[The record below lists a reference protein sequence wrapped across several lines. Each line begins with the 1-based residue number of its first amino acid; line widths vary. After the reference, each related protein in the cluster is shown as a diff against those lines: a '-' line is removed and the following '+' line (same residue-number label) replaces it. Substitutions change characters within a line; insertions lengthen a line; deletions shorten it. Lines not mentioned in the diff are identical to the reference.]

1 MYFYQ
6 KIKTLLAVC
15 LLTCNSLY
23 AQDIKVSI
31 KSATATSE
39 QSGEGASRVI
49 DGDVN
54 TFWHSYWWSEA
65 VLDTHSSVDLTITLD
80 AVSLVDY
87 VRYIPRQDRKDQGG
101 WGEVEVF
108 YNPNTSGSNF
118 ISIGT
123 FQLNKKEAETYDFF
137 LNGKEGVRCGQV
149 KFTIRSGG
157 NNHVTAA
164 EIEAYQIDDTK
175 SDLLGKYFT
184 DDLYTQLKSGVTNSN
199 DITDSDVKALVDNL
213 LNDAE
218 NYKKFRVGE
227 YEPYMTTSTLKS
239 ILKTSAQYN
248 NYENPTGIYLKE
260 GESCIVAVEGIGGH
274 PVGLKIRRWYPTGVG
289 SAYQLRNGLNYITAT
304 TEGNVFVD
312 YYTDDY
318 ETAPNVKVHFINAP
332 VLGYWDQETMTN
344 ADWEEMLAGPLAGDD
359 VAIIARSEHA
369 QLAYHVEQWK
379 KYCPTDI
386 NTTMTYY
393 QQVQWAERDIL
404 GLELF
409 GRQVKNRQLFYSD
422 TSNSMFAGGDA
433 SVCGYSDLKTLMIPD
448 AKHFDFWGVGHEWGH
463 NNQIDGFHWSG
474 CGETTN
480 NIYASWAQFHF
491 TGNRDAER
499 HPTNLRLE
507 DEVTGINDYAGMR
520 GGRMQV
526 YFEEGLR
533 KGIAWQLWDGPD
545 YHGENPTSVTV
556 KGENANGDET
566 TEVNTTWRH
575 YDHFVKLAPFWQ
587 LNLWG
592 TLAEKCPNIIPMVIE
607 SIRTT
612 PDYTTK
618 FNSSGKQQI
627 NWMKLA
633 CDKAQLNLLPFFEKA
648 GMLRPINAYI
658 DDYTKDWNI
667 ITEEMIDELRTYIET
682 KGYPTF
688 TEEINYIN
696 GHNYHIYRDKLDL
709 IIPTSYNGCVRDGN
723 LVTVQ
728 HDIVQN
734 SVAFE
739 TYNSEDKLIRITMYG
754 LGSDDSHSYTQVLF
768 PLDEDAAYIKAVGYD
783 GTREKI
789 YDVRGLIDNLKT
801 RLSILID
808 NTNAL
813 INQCGSVTYT
823 QGEPI
828 EVKLQADKPTEDWY
842 IYSNADQNTGGEK
855 IDGGGIAALVDNN
868 NDTYFHTRWDGTIVN
883 EPHYIQVDM
892 GEGNTI
898 QNFMLRYIARDGS
911 PAPTEMVIYGSN
923 DGKTFTDVITTI
935 INAWDDYNKDG
946 TYTSDVI
953 EANEAYRY
961 LRFTVTESNGPGNE
975 KYGDYYFF
983 GMKEFDLF
991 NVPSSYRASLNGNI
1005 GAVTEDLLIAVY
1017 RNWKKA
1023 VEINNM
1029 TSPTEAQLYD
1039 AIDKLQAKYNLL
1051 VATQEET
1058 VTISSVGYSTLYLDY
1073 PVTIP
1078 EGVEVYVMSG
1088 IEGDYATLKRIEG
1101 VLPAN
1106 NGVILRNEGT
1116 YTFKRATEPA
1126 TPVESNLLSGTAETI
1141 ATNSV
1146 DGVVYTLQ
1154 KNENGGVV
1162 FRRYNG
1168 ANLNAKKA
1176 FLVLPASSEAQ
1187 ALRIRFADEEEVTSI
1202 GNAVFENG
1210 AGLDIVYDLQGR
1222 RVVTPGK
1229 GFYIVNGKK
1238 VVIK

>member
-54 TFWHSYWWSEA
+54 TFWHSYWSSGA

-227 YEPYMTTSTLKS
+227 YKAYETLGTLQNR
-239 ILKTSAQYN
+239 LKTNHQYSR
-248 NYENPTGIYLKE
+248 YENPTGIYLE
-260 GESCIVAVEGIGGH
+260 TGQSCYVVVSGIGTE
-274 PVGLKIRRWYPTGVG
+274 PVGLKIKNWLEDNSSSSY
-289 SAYQLRNGLNYITAT
+289 SLRNGLNYITAT
-304 TEGNVFVD
+304 NEGNVFVN
-312 YYTDDY
+312 YYTD
-318 ETAPNVKVHFINAP
+318 EFEKASNVKIHFINAP
-332 VLGYWDQETMTN
+332 VRGYWNQETMDN
-344 ADWEEMLAGPLAGDD
+344 EDWVKLLEGYSADDSSILF
-359 VAIIARSEHA
+359 VQSEHA
-369 QLAYHVEQWK
+369 QLAYPISAWLQ
-379 KYCPTDI
+379 YCPTDI
-386 NTTMTYY
+386 ERLMTFYEK
-393 QQVQWAERDIL
+393 VQWAIRDMM
-404 GLELF
+404 GLDKYAKQT
-409 GRQVKNRQLFYSD
+409 RNRQLFFA
-422 TSNSMFAGGDA
+422 TSSGPMAAGGEGAFCPVGSLGSIMTADVA
-433 SVCGYSDLKTLMIPD
+433 R
-448 AKHFDFWGVGHEWGH
+448 FDFWGVGHEWGH
-463 NNQIDGFHWSG
+463 NNQITPGFHWSG

-480 NIYASWAQFHF
+480 NIYASWAQIHAQIDF
-491 TGNRDAER
+491 GVDSYK
-499 HPTNLRLE
+499 LRLE
-507 DEVTGINDYAGMR
+507 DEVTGVNDYSGMR
-520 GGRMQV
+520 GGRMQT

-545 YHGENPTSVTV
+545 YHGITPNSVTV
-556 KGENANGDET
+556 TGRDAEGNDIGQVT
-566 TEVNTTWRH
+566 TTSRN

-592 TLAEKCPNIIPMVIE
+592 TLAGKCPDIIPMVIE
-607 SIRTT
+607 NIRTAEN
-612 PDYTTK
+612 YTATY
-618 FNSSGKQQI
+618 NTNGKQQI

-633 CDKAQLNLLPFFEKA
+633 CDNAEINLLPFFEKA
-648 GMLRPINAYI
+648 GLLRPIHAYI
-658 DDYTKDWNI
+658 EDYGAGWNI
-667 ITEEMIDELRTYIET
+667 ITEEMIDELKTYIET

-688 TEEINYIN
+688 AEEINYIN
-696 GHNYHIYRDKLDL
+696 GHNYHIYRDKLEL
-709 IIPTSYNGCVRDGN
+709 KTPTSYNGCIRNGN

-739 TYNSEDKLIRITMYG
+739 TYDSDDKLVRITMYG

-983 GMKEFDLF
+983 GMKEFDLY
-991 NVPSSYRASLNGNI
+991 NVPSSYSVSLNENI

-1023 VEINNM
+1023 VEINNI

-1039 AIDKLQAKYNLL
+1039 AIDKLQAKYDELL
-1051 VATQEET
+1051 IATQEET
-1058 VTISSVGYSTLYLDY
+1058 VTISSLGYATLYLDY
-1073 PVTIP
+1073 PVYIP
-1078 EGVEVYVMSG
+1078 DGVEVYVMSG
-1088 IEGDYATLKRIEG
+1088 IEGDYATLKRVEG

-1106 NGVILRNEGT
+1106 NGVILRNAGT
-1116 YTFKRATEPA
+1116 YTFKKTLDPI
-1126 TPVESNLLSGTAETI
+1126 TPVEYNLLSGTAETI
-1141 ATNSV
+1141 ATSSV

-1154 KNENGGVV
+1154 NNGNGGVV

-1176 FLVLPASSEAQ
+1176 FLVLPVSSEAQ
-1187 ALRIRFADEEEVTSI
+1187 ALRIRFADEEVTSI
-1202 GNAVFENG
+1202 GNVASEDSV
-1210 AGLDIVYDLQGR
+1210 GLGIVYDLQGR
-1222 RVVTPGK
+1222 RVVTPSK
-1229 GFYIVNGKK
+1229 GVYIVNGKK
-1238 VVIK
+1238 MVIK

>member
-54 TFWHSYWWSEA
+54 TFWHSYWWSGA

-227 YEPYMTTSTLKS
+227 YKAYETIGTLQNR
-239 ILKTSAQYN
+239 LKTNHQYSR
-248 NYENPTGIYLKE
+248 YENPTGIYLE
-260 GESCIVAVEGIGGH
+260 TGQSCYVVVSGIGTE
-274 PVGLKIRRWYPTGVG
+274 PVGLKIKNWLEDNSSSSY
-289 SAYQLRNGLNYITAT
+289 SLRNGLNYITAT
-304 TEGNVFVD
+304 TEGNVFVN
-312 YYTDDY
+312 YYTD
-318 ETAPNVKVHFINAP
+318 EFEKASNVKIHFINAP
-332 VLGYWDQETMTN
+332 VRGYWNQETMDN
-344 ADWEEMLAGPLAGDD
+344 EDWVKLLEGYSADDSSILF
-359 VAIIARSEHA
+359 VQSEHA
-369 QLAYHVEQWK
+369 QLAYPISAWLQ
-379 KYCPTDI
+379 YCPTDI
-386 NTTMTYY
+386 ERLMTFYEK
-393 QQVQWAERDIL
+393 VQWAIRDMM
-404 GLELF
+404 GLDKYAKQT
-409 GRQVKNRQLFYSD
+409 RNRQLFFA
-422 TSNSMFAGGDA
+422 TSSGPMAAGGEGAYCPVGSLGSIMTADVA
-433 SVCGYSDLKTLMIPD
+433 R
-448 AKHFDFWGVGHEWGH
+448 FDFWGVGHEWGH
-463 NNQIDGFHWSG
+463 NNQITPGFHWSG

-480 NIYASWAQFHF
+480 NIYASWAQIHAQIDF
-491 TGNRDAER
+491 GVDSYK
-499 HPTNLRLE
+499 LRLE
-507 DEVTGINDYAGMR
+507 DEVTGVNDYSGMR
-520 GGRMQV
+520 GGRMQT

-545 YHGENPTSVTV
+545 YHGITPNSVTV
-556 KGENANGDET
+556 TGRDAEGNDIGQVT
-566 TEVNTTWRH
+566 TTSRN

-592 TLAEKCPNIIPMVIE
+592 TLAGKCPDIIPMVIE
-607 SIRTT
+607 NIRTAEN
-612 PDYTTK
+612 YTATY
-618 FNSSGKQQI
+618 NTNGKQQI
-627 NWMKLA
+627 NWMRLA
-633 CDKAQLNLLPFFEKA
+633 CDNAEINLLPFFEKA
-648 GMLRPINAYI
+648 GLLRPIHAYI
-658 DDYTKDWNI
+658 EDYGAGWNI
-667 ITEEMIDELRTYIET
+667 ITEEMIDELKTYIET

-688 TEEINYIN
+688 AEEINYIN
-696 GHNYHIYRDKLDL
+696 GHNYHIYRDKLEL
-709 IIPTSYNGCVRDGN
+709 KTPTSYNGCIRNGN

-739 TYNSEDKLIRITMYG
+739 TYDSDDKLVRITMYG

-768 PLDEDAAYIKAVGYD
+768 PLEEGAAYIKAVGYD
-783 GTREKI
+783 GTREKV
-789 YDVRGLIDNLKT
+789 YDVRGLIDSLKT
-801 RLSILID
+801 KLSTLID

-828 EVKLQADKPTEDWY
+828 EVILQADKPTEDWY
-842 IYSNADQNTGGEK
+842 ISSNADQNTGGGSS
-855 IDGGGIAALVDNN
+855 DGGGIAALVDNN
-868 NDTYFHTRWDGTIVN
+868 SDTYFHTRWGGAVVD

-892 GEGNTI
+892 GEGNII
-898 QNFMLRYIARDGS
+898 QSFKFSYMARNVS
-911 PAPTEMVIYGSN
+911 PAPTEIVIYGSN

-935 INAWDDYNKDG
+935 TKAWNDYNNNG
-946 TYTSDVI
+946 IYTSDVI
-953 EANEAYRY
+953 ETDNTYRY

-975 KYGDYYFF
+975 IYGSYYFF

-991 NVPSSYRASLNGNI
+991 NVPSSYSASLNGNI

-1116 YTFKRATEPA
+1116 YTFKRVTEPA

-1187 ALRIRFADEEEVTSI
+1187 ALRIRFADEEEITSI

-1210 AGLDIVYDLQGR
+1210 VGLDLVYDLQGR

-1238 VVIK
+1238 MVIK